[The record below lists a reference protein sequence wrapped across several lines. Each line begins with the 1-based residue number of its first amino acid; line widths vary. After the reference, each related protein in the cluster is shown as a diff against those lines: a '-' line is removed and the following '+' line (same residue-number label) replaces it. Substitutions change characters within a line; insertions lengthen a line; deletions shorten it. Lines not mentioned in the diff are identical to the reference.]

1 MDVVAIANRTVAT
14 GVRAYTEAGLEPVE
28 VSSTAQVEA
37 MIAKGVPAVLGDAF
51 ALLAAENIDV
61 LVDVTGAVEF
71 GARVTVAAIERG
83 CPSSR

>member
-1 MDVVAIANRTVAT
+1 M
-14 GVRAYTEAGLEPVE
+14 RAYTEAGLEPVE
-28 VSSTAQVEA
+28 VSSTTQVEA

-83 CPSSR
+83 CLSSR